1 MNKIKTNIIIKKYS
15 FLKFGLIKTNI
26 GTDKLPRMELKE
38 ENLKKKKIISQDN
51 TKTKPNK
58 KFIQKCV
65 QYNYPNDHKSPELL
79 K

>member
-58 KFIQKCV
+58 KFIQNKI
-65 QYNYPNDHKSPELL
+65 PT
-79 K
+79 